1 MEGEMKRWISTKYPN
16 PSHPTTLVRAAKFIA
31 RKNYVITG
39 SDDMQL
45 RVFNYNTHEKVHS
58 WDAHSDYI
66 RCIAVHPTLPY
77 VLSGSDDMTIR
88 LWDWDKNWKCMQ
100 VNRQQDTCCHSTRW
114 K

>member
-1 MEGEMKRWISTKYPN
+1 
-16 PSHPTTLVRAAKFIA
+16 
-31 RKNYVITG
+31 
-39 SDDMQL
+39 MQL

-88 LWDWDKNWKCMQ
+88 LWDWEKGWKCIQ
-100 VNRQQDTCCHSTRW
+100 VCLINIQCYTSVF
-114 K
+114 

>member
-1 MEGEMKRWISTKYPN
+1 M
-16 PSHPTTLVRAAKFIA
+16 LVRAAKFIA

-66 RCIAVHPTLPY
+66 RCIGVHPTQPY
-77 VLSGSDDMTIR
+77 VLTGSDDMTIR
-88 LWDWDKNWKCMQ
+88 LWDWEKNWKCLQ
-100 VNRQQDTCCHSTRW
+100 VQYDNLFQVLYHHALWRQDAVIMVQD
-114 K
+114 